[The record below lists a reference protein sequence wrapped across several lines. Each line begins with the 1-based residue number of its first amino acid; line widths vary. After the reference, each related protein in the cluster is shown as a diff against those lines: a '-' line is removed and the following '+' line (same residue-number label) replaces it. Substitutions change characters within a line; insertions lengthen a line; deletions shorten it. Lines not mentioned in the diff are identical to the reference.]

1 MRLVWVVI
9 PLVLIGIIGMQES
22 IAEES
27 APIPPPKGSVDYTI
41 SNLPKLGETAEITIT
56 ATLQFLDTFDSR
68 LGIHFDKSYFEIVS
82 GDLSYVGENLDYDG
96 KAIVAYG
103 KNIIYLKD
111 QPQTVTVTVKAIK
124 TGLSEITIS
133 SGLDYAKHS
142 IDMVI
147 GESETRYAT
156 DEDFMQIFEAEKAK
170 RLAEYGETLD
180 NCDNLVQLPS
190 GPDFII
196 NSTSQYVCN
205 DSKIINTLSPKKQLE
220 FGVTPV
226 DIICKEGLELI
237 FKSSDNSPACVKPA
251 TAEKLIERGWAIGEN
266 GYGYFEPQY
275 LPIRIIDAYENSL
288 EPTESVC
295 VPEQIE
301 MTRMNNPVEFNFPT
315 VLPAKYKLERITDI
329 DPNYGLVQ
337 MIYTFGECGKDTT
350 PTAVQKGSLQIYVQ
364 DIEVKIR
371 DKVNY
376 DPTYEDEALVQQELD
391 KIRSEWESASI
402 RYDPENVHPTKYVI
416 TVDGQEEIQEFKH
429 ESTFRTI
436 NGHVAKIIEP
446 GYTTEQYW
454 DYNADQFLY
463 AEVVQHPGQISF
475 YSEDFRTFYSIKGFF
490 SADELFQIAK
500 SIE

>member
-226 DIICKEGLELI
+226 DIICKEGLELV
-237 FKSSDNSPACVKPA
+237 FKSSDNSPVCVKPE
-251 TAEKLIERGWAIGEN
+251 TAEKLIERGWTIDEN
-266 GYGYFEPQY
+266 D
-275 LPIRIIDAYENSL
+275 RNS
-288 EPTESVC
+288 
-295 VPEQIE
+295 
-301 MTRMNNPVEFNFPT
+301 
-315 VLPAKYKLERITDI
+315 
-329 DPNYGLVQ
+329 
-337 MIYTFGECGKDTT
+337 
-350 PTAVQKGSLQIYVQ
+350 
-364 DIEVKIR
+364 
-371 DKVNY
+371 
-376 DPTYEDEALVQQELD
+376 
-391 KIRSEWESASI
+391 
-402 RYDPENVHPTKYVI
+402 VI
-416 TVDGQEEIQEFKH
+416 TVSDEELEIIWQQRTQINEKLEQCKLIMDNNWNLTSGVHPSFVLDYQMCKQKIMDDAASVGINMIDCYSSPSASKYYDGKKPFSLEEALE
-429 ESTFRTI
+429 R
-436 NGHVAKIIEP
+436 VKI
-446 GYTTEQYW
+446 
-454 DYNADQFLY
+454 
-463 AEVVQHPGQISF
+463 
-475 YSEDFRTFYSIKGFF
+475 K
-490 SADELFQIAK
+490 IAIRG
-500 SIE
+500 SCY